1 VQIFIQLLPGDIK
14 MKLRKAV
21 AALTFIAALLPL
33 SSAGAAEYPE
43 RAIRMVIPFAAG
55 GPADIVGREVA
66 QLLGQQLGQTIVVVN
81 AGGGHGVPA
90 LNQVLGAPADGYTLL
105 LPASGNMT
113 IPSKAMEGKDV
124 LQLLSPISQVTQSPH
139 VLVVSKTLPVTS
151 VQELI
156 DYAKANPGKVNF
168 GSAGVGG
175 VAHLAMEMF
184 KSQADVDVVHV
195 PYRGTS
201 QVVVDLAAGQVHAL
215 FSSMPSL
222 KPMID
227 KGSVTAIA
235 MSAPSSGSDT
245 AQLPVISSAGLP
257 DLQYTTWY
265 GLFAKAGTPPD
276 VIKTLN
282 AAIAK
287 VVQDPALNQK
297 FESQG
302 VEFVAG
308 SPEELAALVKK
319 DSAKWKRVIDEAS
332 IEIM

>member
-1 VQIFIQLLPGDIK
+1 
-14 MKLRKAV
+14 MKLRKAF
-21 AALTFIAALLPL
+21 AALTFIAALMPL
-33 SSAGAAEYPE
+33 ASAGAAGYPE
-43 RAIRMVIPFAAG
+43 RPIRMVIPFAAG
-55 GPADIVGREVA
+55 GPADIVGREFA
-66 QLLGQQLGQTIVVVN
+66 QLLGKELGQTVVVVN

-90 LNQVLGAPADGYTLL
+90 LNQVLNAPADGYTIL

-124 LQLLSPISQVTQSPH
+124 LKLLSPISQVTQSPH
-139 VLVVSKTLPVTS
+139 VLVVTKTLPVNS

-156 DYAKANPGKVNF
+156 DYAKEHPGEVNF
-168 GSAGVGG
+168 GSAGIGG

-184 KSQADVDVVHV
+184 KSQANVDVVHV

-227 KGSVTAIA
+227 KGSVTAIG
-235 MSAPSSGSDT
+235 MSAPSNGSDT
-245 AQLPVISSAGLP
+245 AQLPVISKAGLP
-257 DLQYTTWY
+257 ELEFTTWY
-265 GLFAKAGTPPD
+265 ALFAKAGTPPD
-276 VIKTLN
+276 VITTLN
-282 AAIAK
+282 TAVAK
-287 VVQDPALNQK
+287 VVQDPQLNQK

-308 SPEELAALVKK
+308 TPEALTELVKR
-319 DSAKWKRVIDEAS
+319 DTAKWKRIIDEAN
-332 IEIM
+332 IELM

>member
-1 VQIFIQLLPGDIK
+1 
-14 MKLRKAV
+14 MKLVKTA
-21 AALTFIAALLPL
+21 AIALTCIATLLPL
-33 SSAGAAEYPE
+33 GTAGAAEYPD
-43 RAIRMVIPFAAG
+43 RPIRMVIPFAAG
-55 GPADIVGREVA
+55 GPADMVGREFA
-66 QLLGQQLGQTIVVVN
+66 QLLGKELNQTIVVIN

-90 LNQVLGAPADGYTLL
+90 LNQVLNAPADGYTLL

-113 IPSKAMEGKDV
+113 IPSKAMEGKNV
-124 LQLLSPISQVTQSPH
+124 LDLLSPVSQITQSPH

-156 DYAKANPGKVNF
+156 DYAKANPGTVNF

-184 KSQADVDVVHV
+184 KSQAGVDVIHV

-227 KGSVTAIA
+227 KGSVTAIG
-235 MSAPSSGSDT
+235 MSAASSGAET
-245 AQLPVISSAGLP
+245 AKLPVISKSGLP
-257 DLQYTTWY
+257 ELEYTTWY
-265 GLFAKAGTPPD
+265 GLFAKAGTPDD
-276 VIKTLN
+276 VIGTLN
-282 AAIAK
+282 KAINK
-287 VVQDPALNQK
+287 VVQNPGLNQK

-302 VEFVAG
+302 VEFVSG
-308 SPEELAALVKK
+308 TPQDLADLVKK
-319 DSAKWKRVIDEAS
+319 DTVKWERIIDEAD
-332 IEIM
+332 IELL

>member
-1 VQIFIQLLPGDIK
+1 
-14 MKLRKAV
+14 MKLRNAV
-21 AALTFIAALLPL
+21 AALTFIASLLPL

-43 RAIRMVIPFAAG
+43 RPIRMVIPFAAG
-55 GPADIVGREVA
+55 GPADIVGREFA

-113 IPSKAMEGKDV
+113 IPSKAMEGRDV
-124 LQLLSPISQVTQSPH
+124 LQLLSPISQITQSPH
-139 VLVVSKTLPVTS
+139 VLVVSKTLPIKS

-184 KSQADVDVVHV
+184 KSQAGVDVVHV

-245 AQLPVISSAGLP
+245 AKLPVISDAGLP

-276 VIKTLN
+276 VIQTLN
-282 AAIAK
+282 AAIGK
-287 VVQDPALNQK
+287 VVENPELNQK

-308 SPEELAALVKK
+308 TPEELAALVKK
-319 DSAKWKRVIDEAS
+319 DTAKWKRVIDEAN
-332 IEIM
+332 IELM

>member
-1 VQIFIQLLPGDIK
+1 

-319 DSAKWKRVIDEAS
+319 DSAKWKRVIDEAN